1 MEIKFTEGLIKYLES
16 NPHIRKPI
24 WKLALNLSTLYTVV
38 CLIRMKY
45 DFNRKRHIDSRYIG
59 GILFKKFVK
68 RIEAGTGTTAL
79 VVVSPVIGIPASVR
93 TWPGIPAPLNK
104 NRGNP
109 SVEISALG
117 SKLEVKGTGP

>member
-59 GILFKKFVK
+59 GMLFKKFVK
-68 RIEAGTGTTAL
+68 NILYFKPMITREECKTLIDACYNDTLKIVGDIDPFKKELIKGFIGLAVQTAAGYMK
-79 VVVSPVIGIPASVR
+79 ID
-93 TWPGIPAPLNK
+93 K
-104 NRGNP
+104 
-109 SVEISALG
+109 
-117 SKLEVKGTGP
+117 